1 MSALEP
7 GRLAAAGRTGL
18 IAYFAGNPVAAN
30 LLMLLL
36 FVGGVIAALQI
47 PLQRYPD
54 LQTRTISVSVASPG
68 SSPSEVEADVNRRV
82 EEAVVGLSGVA
93 RVVAT
98 ASEGLGRI
106 DIELATFAN
115 ENTVL
120 GDVQSAV
127 DGIENF
133 PPPNAEQPEVAVVRF
148 PQEVIT
154 LAVSSALVDENGL
167 RLAAEELR
175 HEILQLPAVSHVR
188 FGGTRDREI
197 TIELNEEQL
206 RRYDLTISRIADA
219 VRLDSLN
226 LTSGELSTESGGVVL
241 HTMAKRSHGE
251 EFSDIPLITRLDGT
265 IVTLGDVAEV
275 RDGFVDEEVIS
286 EFDGKPAVL
295 VLVFAT
301 EGQSVAAIADAVKAL
316 VADFELPQGV
326 ALTVWNDR
334 SEFISNMLSA
344 VMRNAVIGAILVLLC
359 LVLVFDLGIA
369 VWIALG
375 IPFSFIGSLLL
386 FGAADLTLNVATLF
400 GFFLL
405 IGIVVDDAV
414 VVGESIG
421 AARERGLEPLAA
433 AISGARAV
441 VGPVIIGA
449 CTTVVAFLPFLFVDV
464 GYYQLVRV
472 IPYVV
477 VLVLAVSLI
486 EAFLIL
492 PSHLSHRNRWSR
504 PPLSD
509 VQRWARG
516 RIDDLRDRVVAPA
529 VGWAIR
535 RLGLT
540 LAAAAAVVAGALLL
554 LSTGIVPIV
563 MFADVRGGHVHA
575 DLRLPVGAP
584 FEVTQ
589 EVAERYA
596 RAGRAI
602 DERLGAAA
610 VDGMSV
616 MVGNFGPT
624 SPSTVL
630 EGLPNSSHLAS
641 VTLHLNE
648 RSERL
653 AASEEV
659 ARTWRQLVGDVAELE
674 SVVFAT
680 TNLRLP
686 SAIAYAI
693 VHEDTA
699 VLEEAVAEFRAAAPT
714 VPGLYGM
721 TDSMVPGKRHLQLSL
736 TELGKAA
743 GLTPAAVGG
752 QLRANLNGLEVQRI
766 QRGHEEIKVMV
777 RYPEERRR
785 GLGEL
790 VSERIHRPGGGEIPL
805 SAVAEITERR
815 EHATLSRI
823 DGRPVARVNLYVV
836 EAAITPIQARRYVES
851 NVLTGLRER
860 YPGIEIDPDGF
871 ARNERDLLNTMALL
885 VPISLIAMYGLIAG
899 FLRSYWKPL
908 VAVMGIPVSF
918 AGGVLGHWMLGWE
931 FTVMSLFGTIAVAGV
946 IVNDALVLLDRYNA
960 MRREESAM
968 PAIAV
973 VSAATRHRFRAV
985 LLTSVTTI
993 LGLSPMLYER
1003 SDEWIIFVPLIVSL
1017 LGGLV
1022 FSGVFTLFILPTL
1035 VMIVDGR
1042 RE

>member
-1 MSALEP
+1 MSALETGP
-7 GRLAAAGRTGL
+7 MAAARGTGL

-36 FVGGVIAALQI
+36 FVGGVISALQI

-54 LQTRTISVSVASPG
+54 LQTRTISVTVAAPG
-68 SSPSEVEADVNRRV
+68 SSPTEVEADVNRRV
-82 EEAVVGLSGVA
+82 EEAVVGLSGVD

-115 ENTVL
+115 ETTL
-120 GDVQSAV
+120 LSDVQSAV

-133 PPPNAEQPEVAVVRF
+133 PPPNAEQPEVAVLRF

-154 LAVSSALVDENGL
+154 LAVSSAQVDENEL

-175 HEILQLPAVSHVR
+175 HEILQLPAVSHVQFR
-188 FGGTRDREI
+188 GTRDREI
-197 TIELNEEQL
+197 TIELSEEQL
-206 RRYDLTISRIADA
+206 RRYDLTISRIANA

-226 LTSGELSTESGGVVL
+226 LTSGELYTESGGLVL
-241 HTMAKRSHGE
+241 HTLAKRSYGE
-251 EFSDIPLITRLDGT
+251 EFLDIPLITRLDGT

-286 EFDGKPAVL
+286 ELDGTPAVF

-301 EGQSVAAIADAVKAL
+301 EGQSVASIADEVKARA
-316 VADFELPQGV
+316 ADFEPPQGV
-326 ALTVWNDR
+326 AITVWNDR
-334 SEFISNMLSA
+334 SEFTSNMLSA
-344 VMRNAVIGAILVLLC
+344 VMRNALIGAILVLLC

-369 VWIALG
+369 VWIAVG
-375 IPFSFIGSLLL
+375 IPFSFIGSLLF
-386 FGAADLTLNVATLF
+386 FGVADLTLNVATLF

-441 VGPVIIGA
+441 VGPVAIGA
-449 CTTVVAFLPFLFVDV
+449 CTTVVAFVPFLFVNA

-492 PSHLSHRNRWSR
+492 PAHLSHRKRWSR

-509 VQRWARG
+509 VQNRVRR

-529 VGWAIR
+529 VGWSIR
-535 RLGLT
+535 HLGLT
-540 LAAAAAVVAGALLL
+540 IPAAAAVVAGALLL
-554 LSTGIVPIV
+554 LSSGTVPII
-563 MFADVRGGHVHA
+563 MFVDERGDHVHA
-575 DLRLPVGAP
+575 DLRLPVGTP

-589 EVAERYA
+589 AVAERYA

-602 DERLGAAA
+602 DERLGVAA
-610 VDGMSV
+610 VDRVSV
-616 MVGNFGPT
+616 VIGNVAPT

-630 EGLPNSSHLAS
+630 EEAPNSSHLAS
-641 VTLHLNE
+641 VTLHLDE
-648 RSERL
+648 RSKRI
-653 AASEEV
+653 AAPDDV
-659 ARTWRQLVGDVAELE
+659 ARTWRRLVGDVAELE

-686 SAIAYAI
+686 SGLAYAI

-699 VLEEAVAEFRAAAPT
+699 VLEQAVAEFRAAAAM

-743 GLTPAAVGG
+743 GLTPAAIGG
-752 QLRANLNGLEVQRI
+752 QLRANLTGLEVQRI
-766 QRGHEEIKVMV
+766 QRGHEELKVMV

-790 VSERIHRPGGGEIPL
+790 ASERIHRPGGGEIPL

-815 EHATLSRI
+815 EYATLSRI
-823 DGRPVARVNLYVV
+823 DGRPVARVNLQVDT
-836 EAAITPIQARRYVES
+836 ATITPIRARRHLEEQF
-851 NVLTGLRER
+851 LPGLRER
-860 YPGIEIDPDGF
+860 YPGIEIEPDGF
-871 ARNERDLLNTMALL
+871 ARSERDLLATMALL

-918 AGGVLGHWMLGWE
+918 AGGVLGHWLLGWD

-946 IVNDALVLLDRYNA
+946 IVNDALVLLDRYNT
-960 MRREESAM
+960 MRREESAL

-973 VSAATRHRFRAV
+973 VAAATRHRFRAV

-1022 FSGVFTLFILPTL
+1022 FAGVFTLFILPTL
-1035 VMIVDGR
+1035 VMIVEGR